1 MYSGSKN
8 LIFLFFDVFDN
19 YILIMLNSGENYKL
33 LFGFVNIKNIV
44 EERRFIS
51 LEKDNKLFLVC

>member
-19 YILIMLNSGENYKL
+19 YILIMLNSRENYKL

>member
-19 YILIMLNSGENYKL
+19 YILKMLNSRENYKL

>member
-19 YILIMLNSGENYKL
+19 YILKMLNSRKNYKL

>member
-19 YILIMLNSGENYKL
+19 YILKMLNSSKNYKL